1 MPQAVDSLT
10 SVVEQLSDRV
20 RDLESRLASL
30 ESALQS
36 GQIEHSSAV
45 ILSAGST
52 SRSAVLPESKDHNL
66 PPKPSAHD
74 AIPPAN
80 RPRATER
87 GFPRLDSTAGAFPT
101 LGKAVLGF
109 AGAFL
114 LRALAESGSVP
125 RLPVLIIAILYA
137 SFWMIWSARTSHR
150 FASVT
155 YALTSTLILS
165 PLLWEATVR
174 FQAMSPSSSAMVLV
188 GFTLLTLVLA
198 SRHELQVIPWV
209 ATLAVASTAIAL
221 IIGTRELVPLALA
234 LLAIAAASET
244 SVCLG
249 HELTFR
255 VIPAIAADFTLWLC
269 VYILG
274 SENVPE
280 GYRAVAPATLIALCA
295 LLPAIYAVGAAFR
308 IFVQRHRISI
318 FEIAQLAAS
327 FGLAAF
333 GIMRASH
340 NAAAPALGL
349 LFLLLAGIC
358 YWGTLSRFAADFYT
372 RNRRVSATWA
382 VALLVAGT
390 FLLLPGDFQIPSL
403 CAAALLTAVL
413 YTRTAK
419 LSLGLHA
426 SFYLAAAASVSS
438 LPIYVWNSLAGTVPA
453 SPDWRT
459 WTVALSAALCYSV
472 ESRNDVD
479 QGRRRLLWLVP
490 AGIAAFTI
498 AGWAVA
504 ATVRVASG
512 QIELAA
518 SHLSMIRTVVICL
531 LALALGIASRRRH
544 LELRWIAYAAVAL
557 GTLKLVLEDLRFGNP
572 ASLVVSF
579 VFYGLILILLPRMTR
594 TKEES

>member
-10 SVVEQLSDRV
+10 SVVEQLGDRL
-20 RDLESRLASL
+20 RDLESRIASL
-30 ESALQS
+30 ESFVLTQHLPQAEARPSPTTFVGRRAAPRRGLP
-36 GQIEHSSAV
+36 ELESSA
-45 ILSAGST
+45 
-52 SRSAVLPESKDHNL
+52 R
-66 PPKPSAHD
+66 
-74 AIPPAN
+74 
-80 RPRATER
+80 
-87 GFPRLDSTAGAFPT
+87 AFPII
-101 LGKAVLGF
+101 GKAVLGF

-125 RLPVLIIAILYA
+125 RLPVLTIAILYA
-137 SFWMIWSARTSHR
+137 CFWMIWSARSSDR

-155 YALTSTLILS
+155 YAVTSTLILS
-165 PLLWEATVR
+165 PMLWEATVR
-174 FQAMSPSSSAMVLV
+174 FQSMPATASASILV
-188 GFTLLTLVLA
+188 AFIVLTLVLA
-198 SRHELQVIPWV
+198 SRHDLQVIPWI
-209 ATLAVASTAIAL
+209 ATLASASTAVAL
-221 IIGTRELVPLALA
+221 IVGTRELIPLTLA
-234 LLAIAAASET
+234 LLAIAAAVET
-244 SVCLG
+244 SACLG

-255 VIPAIAADFTLWLC
+255 IIPAIAADFTLWLSL
-269 VYILG
+269 YILG
-274 SENVPE
+274 SENVPQ
-280 GYRAVAPATLIALCA
+280 GYRSVAPSTLIALCA
-295 LLPAIYAVGAAFR
+295 LLPAIYGIGVTFR
-308 IFVQRHRISI
+308 MFVQRHRISI

-340 NAAAPALGL
+340 NAAAPALGV
-349 LFLLLAGIC
+349 LFLLLAGIS
-358 YWGTLSRFAADFYT
+358 YWGTLSRFAAESHT

-382 VALLVAGT
+382 GALLVAGA
-390 FLLLPGDFQIPSL
+390 FLLLPDNFQIPFL

-426 SFYLAAAASVSS
+426 SFYLAAALSVSS
-438 LPIYVWNSLAGTVPA
+438 LPSYVWNSLAGTVPA
-453 SPDWRT
+453 SPDWRA
-459 WTVALSAALCYSV
+459 WTVALSAALCYAV
-472 ESRNDVD
+472 ESRKEMD

-504 ATVRVASG
+504 ATVRIASG

-531 LALALGIASRRRH
+531 LALVLGIASRRRH

-557 GTLKLVLEDLRFGNP
+557 GTLKLILEDLRFGNP
-572 ASLVVSF
+572 ASLMVSF

-594 TKEES
+594 TNEKGAR

>member
-10 SVVEQLSDRV
+10 SVVEQLGDRL
-20 RDLESRLASL
+20 RDLESRIASL
-30 ESALQS
+30 ESFVIAERLPQPEARPTPTPLVTRRAS
-36 GQIEHSSAV
+36 PPRGLPELESSA
-45 ILSAGST
+45 
-52 SRSAVLPESKDHNL
+52 R
-66 PPKPSAHD
+66 
-74 AIPPAN
+74 
-80 RPRATER
+80 
-87 GFPRLDSTAGAFPT
+87 AFPT
-101 LGKAVLGF
+101 VGKAVLGF

-125 RLPVLIIAILYA
+125 KLPVLIIAILYA
-137 SFWMIWSARTSHR
+137 CFWMIWSARTNDR

-155 YALTSTLILS
+155 YAVTSTLILS
-165 PLLWEATVR
+165 PMLWEATVR
-174 FQAMSPSSSAMVLV
+174 FQSMPATASASILV
-188 GFTLLTLVLA
+188 AFIVLTLVLA
-198 SRHELQVIPWV
+198 SRHDLQVIPWI
-209 ATLAVASTAIAL
+209 ATLASASTAVAL
-221 IIGTRELVPLALA
+221 IVGTRELIPLTLA
-234 LLAIAAASET
+234 LLAIAAAVET
-244 SVCLG
+244 SACLG

-255 VIPAIAADFTLWLC
+255 VIPAMAADFTLWLSL
-269 VYILG
+269 YILG

-280 GYRAVAPATLIALCA
+280 GYRSVAPSTLIAVCA
-295 LLPAIYAVGAAFR
+295 LLPAIYGIGVTFR
-308 IFVQRHRISI
+308 MFVQRHRISI

-340 NAAAPALGL
+340 NAAAPALGV
-349 LFLLLAGIC
+349 LFLLLAGIS
-358 YWGTLSRFAADFYT
+358 YWGTLSRFAAESHT

-382 VALLVAGT
+382 AALLVAGA
-390 FLLLPGDFQIPSL
+390 FLLLPDNFQIPFL

-426 SFYLAAAASVSS
+426 SFYLAAAVSVSS
-438 LPIYVWNSLAGTVPA
+438 LPSYVWNSLAGTVPA
-453 SPDWRT
+453 SPDWRA
-459 WTVALSAALCYSV
+459 WTVASSAALCYAV
-472 ESRNDVD
+472 ESRKEMD

-531 LALALGIASRRRH
+531 LALVLGVASRRRH

-594 TKEES
+594 TKQES

>member
-10 SVVEQLSDRV
+10 SVVEQLSDRL
-20 RDLESRLASL
+20 RHLESRIASL
-30 ESALQS
+30 ESLVLTQHLPQAETRPSPTTFVARRAAPRSRLP
-36 GQIEHSSAV
+36 ELESSA
-45 ILSAGST
+45 
-52 SRSAVLPESKDHNL
+52 R
-66 PPKPSAHD
+66 
-74 AIPPAN
+74 
-80 RPRATER
+80 
-87 GFPRLDSTAGAFPT
+87 AFPII
-101 LGKAVLGF
+101 GKAVLGF

-125 RLPVLIIAILYA
+125 RLPVLTIAILYA
-137 SFWMIWSARTSHR
+137 CFWMIWSARTSDR

-155 YALTSTLILS
+155 YAVTSTLILS
-165 PLLWEATVR
+165 PMLWEATVR
-174 FQAMSPSSSAMVLV
+174 FQSMPATASASILV
-188 GFTLLTLVLA
+188 AFIVLTLVLA
-198 SRHELQVIPWV
+198 SRHDLQVIPWI
-209 ATLAVASTAIAL
+209 ATLASVSTAVAL
-221 IIGTRELVPLALA
+221 IVGTRELIPLALA
-234 LLAIAAASET
+234 LLVIAAATEASL
-244 SVCLG
+244 CLG

-274 SENVPE
+274 ADNVPE
-280 GYRAVAPATLIALCA
+280 GYRSVAPATLIALCS
-295 LLPAIYAVGAAFR
+295 LLPAIYGIGAAFR
-308 IFVQRHRISI
+308 IFVQRHRIST

-327 FGLAAF
+327 FGLAGF
-333 GIMRASH
+333 GIMRASR
-340 NAAAPALGL
+340 NADAPALGV

-358 YWGTLSRFAADFYT
+358 YWGTLSRFAASPYT
-372 RNRRVSATWA
+372 LNRRVSATWA
-382 VALLVAGT
+382 VALLVAAT
-390 FLLLPGDFQIPSL
+390 FLLLPGDFQIPFL
-403 CAAALLTAVL
+403 CAASLLTAVL

-438 LPIYVWNSLAGTVPA
+438 LPIYVWNSLAGAVPA
-453 SPDWRT
+453 SPDWRA
-459 WTVALSAALCYSV
+459 WTVALSAALCYAV

-504 ATVRVASG
+504 ATVRLASG
-512 QIELAA
+512 RIELAA
-518 SHLSMIRTVVICL
+518 SHLSMIRTVVICV
-531 LALALGIASRRRH
+531 LALVLGIASRRRH
-544 LELRWIAYAAVAL
+544 LELRWIAYAALAL

-594 TKEES
+594 RKEES

>member
-10 SVVEQLSDRV
+10 LVVEQLSDRL
-20 RDLESRLASL
+20 RDLESRIASL
-30 ESALQS
+30 ESLVIAEGLPQPGARPTPTPLVARRAS
-36 GQIEHSSAV
+36 PPRKLPELESSA
-45 ILSAGST
+45 
-52 SRSAVLPESKDHNL
+52 R
-66 PPKPSAHD
+66 
-74 AIPPAN
+74 
-80 RPRATER
+80 
-87 GFPRLDSTAGAFPT
+87 AFPT
-101 LGKAVLGF
+101 VGKAVLGF

-125 RLPVLIIAILYA
+125 KLPVLIIAILYA
-137 SFWMIWSARTSHR
+137 CFWMIWSARTNDR

-155 YALTSTLILS
+155 YAVTSTLILS
-165 PLLWEATVR
+165 PMLWEATVR
-174 FQAMSPSSSAMVLV
+174 FQSMPATASASILV
-188 GFTLLTLVLA
+188 AFIVLTLVLA
-198 SRHELQVIPWV
+198 SRHDLQVIPWI
-209 ATLAVASTAIAL
+209 ATLASASTAVAL
-221 IIGTRELVPLALA
+221 IVGTRELIPLTLA
-234 LLAIAAASET
+234 LLAIAAAVET
-244 SVCLG
+244 SACLG

-255 VIPAIAADFTLWLC
+255 VIPAIAADFTLWLSL
-269 VYILG
+269 YILG

-280 GYRAVAPATLIALCA
+280 GYRSVAPSTLIAVCA
-295 LLPAIYAVGAAFR
+295 LLPAIYGIGVTFR
-308 IFVQRHRISI
+308 MFVQRHRISI

-340 NAAAPALGL
+340 NAAAPALGV
-349 LFLLLAGIC
+349 LFLLLAGIS
-358 YWGTLSRFAADFYT
+358 YWGTLSRFAAESHT

-382 VALLVAGT
+382 AALLVAGA
-390 FLLLPGDFQIPSL
+390 FLLLPDNFQIPFL

-426 SFYLAAAASVSS
+426 SFYLAAAVSVSS
-438 LPIYVWNSLAGTVPA
+438 LPSYVWNSLAGTVPA
-453 SPDWRT
+453 SPDWRA
-459 WTVALSAALCYSV
+459 WTVALSAALCYAV
-472 ESRNDVD
+472 ESRKEMD

-531 LALALGIASRRRH
+531 LALVLGVASRRRH

-557 GTLKLVLEDLRFGNP
+557 GTLKLILEDLRFGNP
-572 ASLVVSF
+572 ASLMVSF

-594 TKEES
+594 TNEEGAR

>member
-10 SVVEQLSDRV
+10 SVVEQLGDRL
-20 RDLESRLASL
+20 RDLESRIASL
-30 ESALQS
+30 ESFVLTQHLPQAEARPSPTTFVGRRAAPRRGLP
-36 GQIEHSSAV
+36 ELESSA
-45 ILSAGST
+45 
-52 SRSAVLPESKDHNL
+52 R
-66 PPKPSAHD
+66 
-74 AIPPAN
+74 
-80 RPRATER
+80 
-87 GFPRLDSTAGAFPT
+87 AFPII
-101 LGKAVLGF
+101 GKAVLGF

-125 RLPVLIIAILYA
+125 RLPVLTIAILYA
-137 SFWMIWSARTSHR
+137 CFWMIWSARSSDR

-155 YALTSTLILS
+155 YAVTSTLILS
-165 PLLWEATVR
+165 PMLWEATVR
-174 FQAMSPSSSAMVLV
+174 FQSMPATASASILV
-188 GFTLLTLVLA
+188 AFIVLTLVLA
-198 SRHELQVIPWV
+198 SRHDLQVIPWI
-209 ATLAVASTAIAL
+209 ATLASASTAVAL
-221 IIGTRELVPLALA
+221 IVGTRELIPLTLA
-234 LLAIAAASET
+234 LLAIAAAVET
-244 SVCLG
+244 SACLG

-255 VIPAIAADFTLWLC
+255 VIPAIAADFTLWLSL
-269 VYILG
+269 YILG
-274 SENVPE
+274 SENVPQ
-280 GYRAVAPATLIALCA
+280 GYRSVAPSTLIALCA
-295 LLPAIYAVGAAFR
+295 LLPAIYGIGVTFR
-308 IFVQRHRISI
+308 MFVQRHRISI

-340 NAAAPALGL
+340 NAAAPALGV
-349 LFLLLAGIC
+349 LFLLLAGIS
-358 YWGTLSRFAADFYT
+358 YWGTLSRFAAESHT

-382 VALLVAGT
+382 GALLVAGA
-390 FLLLPGDFQIPSL
+390 FLLLPDNFQIPFL

-426 SFYLAAAASVSS
+426 SFYLAAALSVSS
-438 LPIYVWNSLAGTVPA
+438 LPSYVWNSLAGTVPA
-453 SPDWRT
+453 SPDWRA
-459 WTVALSAALCYSV
+459 WTVALSAALCYAV
-472 ESRNDVD
+472 ESRKEMD

-504 ATVRVASG
+504 ATVRIASG

-531 LALALGIASRRRH
+531 LALVLGIASRRRH

-557 GTLKLVLEDLRFGNP
+557 GTLKLILEDLRFGNP
-572 ASLVVSF
+572 ASLMVSF

-594 TKEES
+594 TNEEGAR

>member
-10 SVVEQLSDRV
+10 SVVEQLGDRL
-20 RDLESRLASL
+20 RDLESRIASL
-30 ESALQS
+30 ESFVIAERLPQPEARPTPTPLVARRASPPRALP
-36 GQIEHSSAV
+36 ELESSA
-45 ILSAGST
+45 
-52 SRSAVLPESKDHNL
+52 R
-66 PPKPSAHD
+66 
-74 AIPPAN
+74 
-80 RPRATER
+80 
-87 GFPRLDSTAGAFPT
+87 AFPT
-101 LGKAVLGF
+101 VGKAVLGF

-125 RLPVLIIAILYA
+125 KLPVLIIAILYA
-137 SFWMIWSARTSHR
+137 CFWMIWSARTKDR

-155 YALTSTLILS
+155 YAVTSTLILS
-165 PLLWEATVR
+165 PMLWEATVR
-174 FQAMSPSSSAMVLV
+174 FQSMPATASASILV
-188 GFTLLTLVLA
+188 AFIVLTLVLA
-198 SRHELQVIPWV
+198 SRHDLQVIPWI
-209 ATLAVASTAIAL
+209 ATLASGSTAVAL
-221 IIGTRELVPLALA
+221 IVGTRELIPLTLA
-234 LLAIAAASET
+234 LLAIAAAVET
-244 SVCLG
+244 SACLG

-255 VIPAIAADFTLWLC
+255 VIPAIAADFTLWLSL
-269 VYILG
+269 YILG

-280 GYRAVAPATLIALCA
+280 GYRSVAPSTLIALCA
-295 LLPAIYAVGAAFR
+295 LLPAIYGIGVTFR
-308 IFVQRHRISI
+308 MFVQRHRISI

-340 NAAAPALGL
+340 NTAAPAVGV

-358 YWGTLSRFAADFYT
+358 YWGTLSRFAAESHT

-382 VALLVAGT
+382 AALLVAGA
-390 FLLLPGDFQIPSL
+390 FLLLPDNFQIPFL

-413 YTRTAK
+413 YTRSAK

-426 SFYLAAAASVSS
+426 SFYLAAAMSVSS
-438 LPIYVWNSLAGTVPA
+438 LPSYVWNSLAGTVPA
-453 SPDWRT
+453 SPDWRAL
-459 WTVALSAALCYSV
+459 TVALSAALCYAV
-472 ESRNDVD
+472 ESRKEMD

-531 LALALGIASRRRH
+531 LALVLGVASRRRH

-594 TKEES
+594 TKQEI

>member
-1 MPQAVDSLT
+1 VP
-10 SVVEQLSDRV
+10 E
-20 RDLESRLASL
+20 LES
-30 ESALQS
+30 SA
-36 GQIEHSSAV
+36 
-45 ILSAGST
+45 
-52 SRSAVLPESKDHNL
+52 R
-66 PPKPSAHD
+66 
-74 AIPPAN
+74 
-80 RPRATER
+80 
-87 GFPRLDSTAGAFPT
+87 AFPT
-101 LGKAVLGF
+101 VGKAVLGF

-125 RLPVLIIAILYA
+125 KLPVLIIAILYA
-137 SFWMIWSARTSHR
+137 CFWMIWSARTNDR

-155 YALTSTLILS
+155 YAVTSTLILS
-165 PLLWEATVR
+165 PMLWEATVR
-174 FQAMSPSSSAMVLV
+174 FQSMPATASASILV
-188 GFTLLTLVLA
+188 AFIVLTLVLA
-198 SRHELQVIPWV
+198 SRRDLQVIPWI
-209 ATLAVASTAIAL
+209 ATLASASTAVAL
-221 IIGTRELVPLALA
+221 IVGTRELIPLTLA
-234 LLAIAAASET
+234 LLAIAAAVET
-244 SVCLG
+244 SACLG

-255 VIPAIAADFTLWLC
+255 VIPAIAADFTLWLSL
-269 VYILG
+269 YILG

-280 GYRAVAPATLIALCA
+280 GYRSVAPSTLIAVCA
-295 LLPAIYAVGAAFR
+295 LLPAIYGLGVTFR
-308 IFVQRHRISI
+308 MFVQRHRISI

-340 NAAAPALGL
+340 NAAAPALGV
-349 LFLLLAGIC
+349 LFLLLAGIS
-358 YWGTLSRFAADFYT
+358 YWGTLSRFAAESHT

-382 VALLVAGT
+382 AALLVAGA
-390 FLLLPGDFQIPSL
+390 FLLLPDNFQIPFL

-426 SFYLAAAASVSS
+426 SFYLAAAVSVSS
-438 LPIYVWNSLAGTVPA
+438 LPSYVWNSLAGTVPA
-453 SPDWRT
+453 SPDWRA
-459 WTVALSAALCYSV
+459 WTVALSAALCYAV
-472 ESRNDVD
+472 ESRKEMD

-504 ATVRVASG
+504 AIVRIASG

-531 LALALGIASRRRH
+531 LALVLGVASRRRH

-557 GTLKLVLEDLRFGNP
+557 GTLKLILEDLRFGNP

-594 TKEES
+594 TNEEGAR

>member
-10 SVVEQLSDRV
+10 SVVEQLSDRL
-20 RDLESRLASL
+20 RDLESRIASL
-30 ESALQS
+30 ESLVIAERLPQPGARPTPTPLVARRAS
-36 GQIEHSSAV
+36 PPRKLPELESSA
-45 ILSAGST
+45 
-52 SRSAVLPESKDHNL
+52 R
-66 PPKPSAHD
+66 
-74 AIPPAN
+74 
-80 RPRATER
+80 
-87 GFPRLDSTAGAFPT
+87 AFPT
-101 LGKAVLGF
+101 VGKAVLGF

-125 RLPVLIIAILYA
+125 KLPVLIIAILYA
-137 SFWMIWSARTSHR
+137 CFWMIWSARTNDR

-155 YALTSTLILS
+155 YAVTSTLILS
-165 PLLWEATVR
+165 PMLWEATVR
-174 FQAMSPSSSAMVLV
+174 FQSMPATASASILV
-188 GFTLLTLVLA
+188 AFIVLTLVLA
-198 SRHELQVIPWV
+198 SRHDLQVIPWI
-209 ATLAVASTAIAL
+209 ATLASASTAVAL
-221 IIGTRELVPLALA
+221 IVGTRELIPLTLA
-234 LLAIAAASET
+234 LLAIAAAVET
-244 SVCLG
+244 SACLG

-255 VIPAIAADFTLWLC
+255 VIPAIAADFTLWLSL
-269 VYILG
+269 YILG

-280 GYRAVAPATLIALCA
+280 GYRSVAPSTLIAVCA
-295 LLPAIYAVGAAFR
+295 LLPAIYGIGVTFR
-308 IFVQRHRISI
+308 MFVQRHRISI

-340 NAAAPALGL
+340 NAAAPALGV
-349 LFLLLAGIC
+349 LFLLLAGIS
-358 YWGTLSRFAADFYT
+358 YWGTLSRFAAESHT

-382 VALLVAGT
+382 AALLVAGA
-390 FLLLPGDFQIPSL
+390 FLLLPDNFQIPFL

-426 SFYLAAAASVSS
+426 SFYLAAAVSVSS
-438 LPIYVWNSLAGTVPA
+438 LPSYVWNSLAGTVPA
-453 SPDWRT
+453 SPDWRA
-459 WTVALSAALCYSV
+459 WTVALSAALCYAV
-472 ESRNDVD
+472 ESRKEMD

-504 ATVRVASG
+504 AIVRIASG

-531 LALALGIASRRRH
+531 LALVLGVASRRRH

-557 GTLKLVLEDLRFGNP
+557 GTLKLILEDLRFGNP
-572 ASLVVSF
+572 ASLMVSF

-594 TKEES
+594 TNEEGAR

>member
-10 SVVEQLSDRV
+10 SVVEQLGDRL
-20 RDLESRLASL
+20 RDLESRIASL
-30 ESALQS
+30 ESFVLTQHLPQAEARPSPTTFVGRRAAPRRGLP
-36 GQIEHSSAV
+36 ELESSA
-45 ILSAGST
+45 
-52 SRSAVLPESKDHNL
+52 R
-66 PPKPSAHD
+66 
-74 AIPPAN
+74 
-80 RPRATER
+80 
-87 GFPRLDSTAGAFPT
+87 AFPII
-101 LGKAVLGF
+101 GKAVLGF

-125 RLPVLIIAILYA
+125 RLPVLTIAILYA
-137 SFWMIWSARTSHR
+137 CFWMIWSARSSDR

-155 YALTSTLILS
+155 YAVTSTLILS
-165 PLLWEATVR
+165 PMLWEATVR
-174 FQAMSPSSSAMVLV
+174 FQSMPATASASILV
-188 GFTLLTLVLA
+188 AFIVLTLVLA
-198 SRHELQVIPWV
+198 SRHDLQVIPWI
-209 ATLAVASTAIAL
+209 ATLASASTAVAL
-221 IIGTRELVPLALA
+221 IVGTRELIPLTLA
-234 LLAIAAASET
+234 LLAIAAAVET
-244 SVCLG
+244 SACLG

-255 VIPAIAADFTLWLC
+255 VIPAIAADFTLWLSL
-269 VYILG
+269 YILG
-274 SENVPE
+274 SENVPQ
-280 GYRAVAPATLIALCA
+280 GYRSVAPSTLIAVCA
-295 LLPAIYAVGAAFR
+295 LLPAIYGIGVTFR
-308 IFVQRHRISI
+308 MFVQRHRISI

-340 NAAAPALGL
+340 KAAAPALGV
-349 LFLLLAGIC
+349 LFLLLAGIS
-358 YWGTLSRFAADFYT
+358 YWGTLSRFAAESHT

-382 VALLVAGT
+382 GALLVAGA
-390 FLLLPGDFQIPSL
+390 FLLLPDNFQIPFL

-426 SFYLAAAASVSS
+426 SFYLAAALSVSS
-438 LPIYVWNSLAGTVPA
+438 LPSYVWNSLAGTVPA
-453 SPDWRT
+453 SPDWRA
-459 WTVALSAALCYSV
+459 WTVALSAALCYAV
-472 ESRNDVD
+472 ESRKEMD

-504 ATVRVASG
+504 ATVRIASG

-531 LALALGIASRRRH
+531 LALVLGIASRRRH

-557 GTLKLVLEDLRFGNP
+557 GTLKLILEDLRFGNP
-572 ASLVVSF
+572 ASLMVSF

-594 TKEES
+594 TNEEGARS

>member
-10 SVVEQLSDRV
+10 SVVEQLGDRL
-20 RDLESRLASL
+20 RDLESRIASL
-30 ESALQS
+30 ESFVLTQHLPQAEARPSPTTFVGRRAAPRRGLP
-36 GQIEHSSAV
+36 ELESSA
-45 ILSAGST
+45 
-52 SRSAVLPESKDHNL
+52 R
-66 PPKPSAHD
+66 
-74 AIPPAN
+74 
-80 RPRATER
+80 
-87 GFPRLDSTAGAFPT
+87 AFPII
-101 LGKAVLGF
+101 GKAVLGF

-125 RLPVLIIAILYA
+125 RLPVLTIAILYA
-137 SFWMIWSARTSHR
+137 CFWMIWSARSSDR

-155 YALTSTLILS
+155 YAVTSTLILS
-165 PLLWEATVR
+165 PMLWEATVR
-174 FQAMSPSSSAMVLV
+174 FQSMPATASASILV
-188 GFTLLTLVLA
+188 AFIVLTLVLA
-198 SRHELQVIPWV
+198 SRHDLQVIPWI
-209 ATLAVASTAIAL
+209 ATLASASTAVAL
-221 IIGTRELVPLALA
+221 IVGTRELIPLTLA
-234 LLAIAAASET
+234 LLAIAAAVET
-244 SVCLG
+244 SACLG

-255 VIPAIAADFTLWLC
+255 VIPAIAADFTLWLSL
-269 VYILG
+269 YILG
-274 SENVPE
+274 SENVPQ
-280 GYRAVAPATLIALCA
+280 GYRSVAPSTLIALCA
-295 LLPAIYAVGAAFR
+295 LLPAIYGIGVTFR
-308 IFVQRHRISI
+308 MFVQRHRISI

-340 NAAAPALGL
+340 NAAAPALGV
-349 LFLLLAGIC
+349 LFLLLAGIS
-358 YWGTLSRFAADFYT
+358 YWGTLSRFAAESHT

-382 VALLVAGT
+382 GALLVAGA
-390 FLLLPGDFQIPSL
+390 FLLLPDNFQIPFL

-426 SFYLAAAASVSS
+426 SFYLAAALSVSS
-438 LPIYVWNSLAGTVPA
+438 LPSYVWNSLAGTVPA
-453 SPDWRT
+453 SPDWRA
-459 WTVALSAALCYSV
+459 WTVALSAALCYAV
-472 ESRNDVD
+472 ESRKEMD

-504 ATVRVASG
+504 ATVRIASG

-531 LALALGIASRRRH
+531 LALVLGIASRRRH

-557 GTLKLVLEDLRFGNP
+557 GTLKLILEDLRFGNP
-572 ASLVVSF
+572 ASLMVSF

-594 TKEES
+594 TNEKGAR

>member
-10 SVVEQLSDRV
+10 SVVEQLGDRL
-20 RDLESRLASL
+20 RDLESRIASL
-30 ESALQS
+30 ESFVLTQHLPQAEARPSPTTFVGRRAAPRRGLP
-36 GQIEHSSAV
+36 ELESSA
-45 ILSAGST
+45 
-52 SRSAVLPESKDHNL
+52 R
-66 PPKPSAHD
+66 
-74 AIPPAN
+74 
-80 RPRATER
+80 
-87 GFPRLDSTAGAFPT
+87 AFPII
-101 LGKAVLGF
+101 GKAVLGF

-125 RLPVLIIAILYA
+125 RLPVLTIAILYA
-137 SFWMIWSARTSHR
+137 CFWMIWSARSSDR

-155 YALTSTLILS
+155 YAVTSTLILS
-165 PLLWEATVR
+165 PMLWEATVR
-174 FQAMSPSSSAMVLV
+174 FQSMPATASASILV
-188 GFTLLTLVLA
+188 AFIVLTLVLA
-198 SRHELQVIPWV
+198 SRHDLQVIPWI
-209 ATLAVASTAIAL
+209 ATLASASTAVAL
-221 IIGTRELVPLALA
+221 IVGTRELIPLTLA
-234 LLAIAAASET
+234 LLAIAAAVET
-244 SVCLG
+244 SACLG

-255 VIPAIAADFTLWLC
+255 VIPAIAADFTLWLSL
-269 VYILG
+269 YILG
-274 SENVPE
+274 SENVPQ
-280 GYRAVAPATLIALCA
+280 GYRSVAPSTLIALCA
-295 LLPAIYAVGAAFR
+295 LLPAIYGIGVTFR
-308 IFVQRHRISI
+308 MFVQRHRISI

-340 NAAAPALGL
+340 NAAAPALGV
-349 LFLLLAGIC
+349 LFLLLAGIS
-358 YWGTLSRFAADFYT
+358 YWGTLSRFAAESHT

-382 VALLVAGT
+382 GALLVAGA
-390 FLLLPGDFQIPSL
+390 FLLLPDNFQIPFL

-426 SFYLAAAASVSS
+426 SFYLAAALSVSS
-438 LPIYVWNSLAGTVPA
+438 LPSYVWNSLAGTVPA
-453 SPDWRT
+453 SPDWRA
-459 WTVALSAALCYSV
+459 WTVALSAALCYAV
-472 ESRNDVD
+472 ESRKEMD

-504 ATVRVASG
+504 ATVRIASG

-531 LALALGIASRRRH
+531 LALVLGIASRRRH

-557 GTLKLVLEDLRFGNP
+557 GTLKLILEDLRFGNP
-572 ASLVVSF
+572 ASLMVSF

-594 TKEES
+594 TSEEGAR

>member
-1 MPQAVDSLT
+1 MPPAVDSVTAVL
-10 SVVEQLSDRV
+10 EQLSDRL
-20 RDLESRLASL
+20 RDLESRIASL
-30 ESALQS
+30 ESFVLA
-36 GQIEHSSAV
+36 EH
-45 ILSAGST
+45 
-52 SRSAVLPESKDHNL
+52 LPE
-66 PPKPSAHD
+66 PEIARAQSAPT
-74 AIPPAN
+74 AVVARPAPQ
-80 RPRATER
+80 RQ
-87 GFPRLDSTAGAFPT
+87 RLSELESSAGAFPT
-101 LGKAVLGF
+101 VGKAVLGF

-137 SFWMIWSARTSHR
+137 CVWMIWSARITNR

-165 PLLWEATVR
+165 PMLWEATVR
-174 FQAMSPSSSAMVLV
+174 FQSMPASASACILV
-188 GFTLLTLVLA
+188 AFVALTLALA
-198 SRHELQVIPWV
+198 SRHELQVIPWI
-209 ATLAVASTAIAL
+209 ATLAAASTAIAL
-221 IIGTRELVPLALA
+221 IIGTRELIPLTLA

-244 SVCLG
+244 SVGLG

-255 VIPAIAADFTLWLC
+255 IIPAIVADFTVWLS
-269 VYILG
+269 VYILA
-274 SENVPE
+274 SESVPE
-280 GYRAVAPATLIALCA
+280 GYRAVAPATLIVLCA
-295 LLPAIYAVGAAFR
+295 LLPAIYGIGVGFR
-308 IFVQRHRISI
+308 IFVQHQCISL

-327 FGLAAF
+327 FGLATF
-333 GIMRASH
+333 GMMRASH

-349 LFLLLAGIC
+349 LFLLLAAVC
-358 YWGTLSRFAADFYT
+358 YWGTLSRFAADSYT

-382 VALLVAGT
+382 AALLVAGG
-390 FLLLPGDFQIPSL
+390 FLLLPGTFQIPFL

-413 YTRTAK
+413 YTRTPN

-426 SFYLAAAASVSS
+426 SFYLAAAAAASS
-438 LPIYVWNSLAGTVPA
+438 LPPYVWNSLAGTVPT
-453 SPDWRT
+453 SPDWRA
-459 WTVALSAALCYSV
+459 WTVALSAALCYAV
-472 ESRNDVD
+472 ESRNEMD
-479 QGRRRLLWLVP
+479 QGARRLLWLVP

-498 AGWAVA
+498 AGWTVA
-504 ATVRVASG
+504 ATVRAASG

-531 LALALGIASRRRH
+531 LALVLGTASRRRH

-594 TKEES
+594 RKEES

>member
-10 SVVEQLSDRV
+10 SVVEQLSDRL
-20 RDLESRLASL
+20 RDLESRIASL
-30 ESALQS
+30 ESLVIAERLPQPGARPTPTPLVARRAS
-36 GQIEHSSAV
+36 PPRKLPELESSA
-45 ILSAGST
+45 
-52 SRSAVLPESKDHNL
+52 R
-66 PPKPSAHD
+66 
-74 AIPPAN
+74 
-80 RPRATER
+80 
-87 GFPRLDSTAGAFPT
+87 AFPT
-101 LGKAVLGF
+101 VGKAVLGF

-125 RLPVLIIAILYA
+125 KLPVLIIAILYA
-137 SFWMIWSARTSHR
+137 CFWMIWSARTNDR

-155 YALTSTLILS
+155 YAVTSTLILS
-165 PLLWEATVR
+165 PMLWEATVR
-174 FQAMSPSSSAMVLV
+174 FQSMPATASASILV
-188 GFTLLTLVLA
+188 AFIVLTLVLA
-198 SRHELQVIPWV
+198 SRHDLQVIPWI
-209 ATLAVASTAIAL
+209 ATLASASTAVAL
-221 IIGTRELVPLALA
+221 IVGTRELIPLTLA
-234 LLAIAAASET
+234 LLAIAAAVET
-244 SVCLG
+244 SACLG

-255 VIPAIAADFTLWLC
+255 VIPAIAADFTLWLSL
-269 VYILG
+269 YILG

-280 GYRAVAPATLIALCA
+280 GYRSVAPSTLIALCA
-295 LLPAIYAVGAAFR
+295 LLPAIYGIGITFR
-308 IFVQRHRISI
+308 MFVQRHRISI

-340 NAAAPALGL
+340 NAAAPALGV
-349 LFLLLAGIC
+349 LFLLLAGIS
-358 YWGTLSRFAADFYT
+358 YWGTLSRFAAESHT

-382 VALLVAGT
+382 AALLVAGA
-390 FLLLPGDFQIPSL
+390 FLLLPDNFQIPFL

-426 SFYLAAAASVSS
+426 SFYLAAAVSVSS
-438 LPIYVWNSLAGTVPA
+438 LPSYVWNSLAGTVPA
-453 SPDWRT
+453 SPDWRA
-459 WTVALSAALCYSV
+459 WTVALSAALCYAV
-472 ESRNDVD
+472 ESRKEMD

-504 ATVRVASG
+504 AIVRIASG

-531 LALALGIASRRRH
+531 LALVLGVASRRRH

-557 GTLKLVLEDLRFGNP
+557 GTLKLILEDLRFGNP
-572 ASLVVSF
+572 ASLMVSF

-594 TKEES
+594 TNEEGAR

>member
-10 SVVEQLSDRV
+10 SVVEQLNDRL
-20 RDLESRLASL
+20 RDLESRMASL
-30 ESALQS
+30 ESLLLSQPVPQPEAPRPQPATAPVVARPAPSRHGLS
-36 GQIEHSSAV
+36 ELESSA
-45 ILSAGST
+45 
-52 SRSAVLPESKDHNL
+52 R
-66 PPKPSAHD
+66 
-74 AIPPAN
+74 
-80 RPRATER
+80 
-87 GFPRLDSTAGAFPT
+87 AFPT
-101 LGKAVLGF
+101 IGKAVLGF

-137 SFWMIWSARTSHR
+137 CFWMILSARTSHR

-165 PLLWEATVR
+165 PMLWEATVR
-174 FQAMSPSSSAMVLV
+174 FQSMSPSASAVVLV
-188 GFTLLTLVLA
+188 GFTILTLVLA
-198 SRHELQVIPWV
+198 SRHELQVIPWI
-209 ATLAVASTAIAL
+209 ATLAAASTAIAL
-221 IIGTRELVPLALA
+221 IIGTRELIPLALA
-234 LLAIAAASET
+234 LLVIAAATET
-244 SVCLG
+244 SLCLG

-280 GYRAVAPATLIALCA
+280 GYHSVAPATLIALCA
-295 LLPAIYAVGAAFR
+295 LLPAIYGIGAAFR
-308 IFVQRHRISI
+308 IFVQRRRISS

-327 FGLAAF
+327 FGLAGF
-333 GIMRASH
+333 GIMRASR
-340 NAAAPALGL
+340 NAGAPALGL

-358 YWGTLSRFAADFYT
+358 YWGTLSRFAAAPYT

-382 VALLVAGT
+382 VALLVAAT
-390 FLLLPGDFQIPSL
+390 FLLLPGDFQIPFL

-438 LPIYVWNSLAGTVPA
+438 LPIYVWSSLAGTVPA
-453 SPDWRT
+453 SPDWRA
-459 WTVALSAALCYSV
+459 WIVALSAALCYAV
-472 ESRNDVD
+472 ESRNEVD

-504 ATVRVASG
+504 AAVHLASG
-512 QIELAA
+512 RVELAA
-518 SHLSMIRTVVICL
+518 SHLSMIRTVVICV
-531 LALALGIASRRRH
+531 LALVLGIASRRRH
-544 LELRWIAYAAVAL
+544 LELRWIAYAALAL

-594 TKEES
+594 RKEES

>member
-10 SVVEQLSDRV
+10 SVVEQLGDRL
-20 RDLESRLASL
+20 RDLESRIASL
-30 ESALQS
+30 ESFVLSQHLPQAEARPSPTTFVGRRAAPRRGLP
-36 GQIEHSSAV
+36 ELESSA
-45 ILSAGST
+45 
-52 SRSAVLPESKDHNL
+52 R
-66 PPKPSAHD
+66 
-74 AIPPAN
+74 
-80 RPRATER
+80 
-87 GFPRLDSTAGAFPT
+87 AFPII
-101 LGKAVLGF
+101 GKAVLGF

-125 RLPVLIIAILYA
+125 RLPVLTIAILYA
-137 SFWMIWSARTSHR
+137 CFWMIWSARSSDR

-155 YALTSTLILS
+155 YAVTSTLILS
-165 PLLWEATVR
+165 PMLWEATVR
-174 FQAMSPSSSAMVLV
+174 FQSMPATASASILV
-188 GFTLLTLVLA
+188 AFIVLTLVLA
-198 SRHELQVIPWV
+198 SRHDLQVIPWI
-209 ATLAVASTAIAL
+209 ATLASASTAVAL
-221 IIGTRELVPLALA
+221 IVGTRELIPLTLA
-234 LLAIAAASET
+234 LLAIAAAVET
-244 SVCLG
+244 SACLG

-255 VIPAIAADFTLWLC
+255 IIPAIAADFTLWLSL
-269 VYILG
+269 YILG
-274 SENVPE
+274 SENVPQ
-280 GYRAVAPATLIALCA
+280 GYRSVAPSTLIALCA
-295 LLPAIYAVGAAFR
+295 LLPAIYGIGVTFR
-308 IFVQRHRISI
+308 MFVQRHRISI

-340 NAAAPALGL
+340 NAAAPALGV
-349 LFLLLAGIC
+349 LFLLLAGIS
-358 YWGTLSRFAADFYT
+358 YWGTLSRFAAESHT

-382 VALLVAGT
+382 GALLVAGA
-390 FLLLPGDFQIPSL
+390 FLLLPDNFQIPFL

-426 SFYLAAAASVSS
+426 SFYLAAALSVSS
-438 LPIYVWNSLAGTVPA
+438 LPSYVWNSLAGTVPA
-453 SPDWRT
+453 SPDWRA
-459 WTVALSAALCYSV
+459 WTVALSAALCYAV
-472 ESRNDVD
+472 ESRKEMD

-504 ATVRVASG
+504 ATVRIASG

-531 LALALGIASRRRH
+531 LALVLGIASRRRH

-557 GTLKLVLEDLRFGNP
+557 GTLKLILEDLRFGNP
-572 ASLVVSF
+572 ASLMVSF

-594 TKEES
+594 TNEKGAR

>member
-10 SVVEQLSDRV
+10 SVVEQLGDRL
-20 RDLESRLASL
+20 RDLESRIASL
-30 ESALQS
+30 ESFVIAERLPQPEARPTPTPLVARRASPPRALP
-36 GQIEHSSAV
+36 ELESSA
-45 ILSAGST
+45 
-52 SRSAVLPESKDHNL
+52 R
-66 PPKPSAHD
+66 
-74 AIPPAN
+74 
-80 RPRATER
+80 
-87 GFPRLDSTAGAFPT
+87 AFPT
-101 LGKAVLGF
+101 VGKAVLGF

-125 RLPVLIIAILYA
+125 KLPVLIIAILYA
-137 SFWMIWSARTSHR
+137 CFWMIWSARTNDR

-155 YALTSTLILS
+155 YAVTSTLILS
-165 PLLWEATVR
+165 PMLWEATVR
-174 FQAMSPSSSAMVLV
+174 FQSMPATASASILV
-188 GFTLLTLVLA
+188 AFIVLTLVLA
-198 SRHELQVIPWV
+198 SRHDLQVIPWI
-209 ATLAVASTAIAL
+209 ATLASASTAVAL
-221 IIGTRELVPLALA
+221 IVGTRELIPLTLA
-234 LLAIAAASET
+234 LLAIAAAVET
-244 SVCLG
+244 SACLG

-255 VIPAIAADFTLWLC
+255 VIPAIVADFTLWLSL
-269 VYILG
+269 YILG

-280 GYRAVAPATLIALCA
+280 GYRSVAPSTLIAVCA
-295 LLPAIYAVGAAFR
+295 LLPAIYGIGVTFR
-308 IFVQRHRISI
+308 MFVQRHRISI

-340 NAAAPALGL
+340 NAAAPALGV
-349 LFLLLAGIC
+349 LFLLLAGIS
-358 YWGTLSRFAADFYT
+358 YWGTLSRFAAESHT

-382 VALLVAGT
+382 AALLVAGA
-390 FLLLPGDFQIPSL
+390 FLLLPDNFQIAFL

-426 SFYLAAAASVSS
+426 SFYLAAAVSVSS
-438 LPIYVWNSLAGTVPA
+438 LPSYVWNSLAGTVPA
-453 SPDWRT
+453 SPDWRA
-459 WTVALSAALCYSV
+459 WTVALSAALCYAV
-472 ESRNDVD
+472 ESRKEMD

-490 AGIAAFTI
+490 AGITAFTI

-531 LALALGIASRRRH
+531 LALVLGVASRRRH

-594 TKEES
+594 TKQES